1 MPCIKKSMFP
11 QIKGKCNI
19 SIYKEKG
26 DNTMKYIGQK
36 PLLNM
41 KRAVFDYSD
50 SQYTLRDSGEGSASQ
65 TFRRSDVFCYI
76 EKIGIFD

>member
-1 MPCIKKSMFP
+1 
-11 QIKGKCNI
+11 
-19 SIYKEKG
+19 
-26 DNTMKYIGQK
+26 MKYIGQK